1 MKTLRIEPL
10 DAVAYAPFGTVVEAR
25 AHGGSPANQGTARRF
40 DHLGPV
46 ESHRAHAP
54 WNLCTF
60 RCAPRDLTRFE
71 VKLLEKH
78 PRSTQ
83 LFVPL
88 NARRFLVVVAR
99 GTEAA
104 PDPTTL
110 RAVLATGRQ
119 GITYHPGVWHHPLL
133 AMDHETDFACLVSED
148 GGAEDCVVKEIAEGE
163 RWCIEAPA
171 GVVP

>member
-10 DAVAYAPFGTVVEAR
+10 DAAAYAPFGTVVEAR
-25 AHGGSPANQGTARRF
+25 AHGGAPANQGTARRF

-46 ESHRAHAP
+46 EALRAHAP

-71 VKLLEKH
+71 VKLLERH

-83 LFVPL
+83 LFVPM
-88 NARRFLVVVAR
+88 NAGRFLVVVAQ

-104 PDPTTL
+104 PDLGTV
-110 RAVLATGRQ
+110 RAFLANGRQ
-119 GITYHPGVWHHPLL
+119 GITYYPGVWHHPLL

-148 GGAEDCVVKEIAEGE
+148 GGEEDCVVVDLADEE
-163 RWCIEAPA
+163 RWWIEVPAPSA
-171 GVVP
+171 